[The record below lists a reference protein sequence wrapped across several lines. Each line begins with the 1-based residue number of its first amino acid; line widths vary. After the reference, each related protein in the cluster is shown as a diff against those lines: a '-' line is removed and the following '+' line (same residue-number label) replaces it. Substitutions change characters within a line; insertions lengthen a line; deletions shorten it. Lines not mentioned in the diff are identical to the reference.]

1 MVSLTVVGT
10 LVPYD
15 DDSLLGASSS
25 DANASPFVIAV
36 RNAGISAV
44 PSIMNVVILI
54 AVLSVGNSSI
64 YGASRTLAALADRG
78 QAPKILGYID
88 RSGRPLMSIILSS
101 LFGFLAY
108 VVCGGTDAET
118 TAFAWLIALS
128 GLSSIFTWG
137 SICAC
142 HIRFRQAWKA
152 GGHTL
157 DELAFKSQAGVYGS
171 WVGLIFNFLVI
182 VVSFWTGFAPIGYA
196 DMTTGERTEAWFEA
210 NLSLPILIMFYFVF
224 KLVRKTKI
232 KKISEIDIT
241 SGRRDLDLASILAE
255 ERAIQ
260 AKWPLWKKVYRTVC

>member
-1 MVSLTVVGT
+1 
-10 LVPYD
+10 
-15 DDSLLGASSS
+15 
-25 DANASPFVIAV
+25 
-36 RNAGISAV
+36 
-44 PSIMNVVILI
+44 MNVVILI

-64 YGASRTLAALADRG
+64 YGSSRTLAALADRG

-108 VVCGGTDAET
+108 IVAAGDDTTD

-128 GLSSIFTWG
+128 GLSSIFTWA

-142 HIRFRQAWKA
+142 HIRYVLIPTVMKSTRLTFPLRFRQAWKA

-157 DELAFKSQAGVYGS
+157 DELAFKSQATVYGS
-171 WVGLIFNFLVI
+171 WVGLIFNILVI
-182 VVSFWTGFAPIGYA
+182 VVSFWTGFAPVGYA
-196 DMTTGERTEAWFEA
+196 EDSTSELIQSWFEA
-210 NLSLPILIMFYFVF
+210 NLSLPILILMYFGF
-224 KLVRKTKI
+224 KFIKKTKI

-241 SGRRDLDLASILAE
+241 SGRRELDLASILAE